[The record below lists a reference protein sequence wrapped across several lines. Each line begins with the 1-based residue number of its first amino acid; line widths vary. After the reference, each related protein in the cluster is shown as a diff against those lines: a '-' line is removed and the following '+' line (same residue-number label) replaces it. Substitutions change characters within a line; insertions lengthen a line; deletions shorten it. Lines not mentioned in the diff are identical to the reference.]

1 MDVSAVVLHKLLSE
15 QSLDIYSKLK
25 LIFLDP
31 AYSTLFTL
39 ICKHYDK
46 YGKVPS
52 FEDLELTLR
61 EGQASKVLA
70 TIKLTE
76 VPDVSADLAVN
87 ALLDQY
93 TQSET
98 IKLLEKFIPVLPI
111 CDSAEIKEQLAS
123 IALTIEE
130 KTFTSENVFSMNDL
144 CIFQRAEDILKD
156 RVYLGFNNTFDSQL
170 SGIAKQELLLLG
182 GKRGSGKSLV
192 CSNIFASQYELG
204 NTCLYFTIEMTAREI
219 NERNLAILAGVSH
232 SKLKKGDLSNDEV
245 LKVAK
250 VRSSMYVDG
259 EQALQDF
266 IKHKDRFKFE
276 ETLVRNFS
284 LKPDNQMIIVDDRA
298 LSISTIDLNISKAKA
313 KFGDSLLVVIVDYIN
328 QIAVEGNHNMYD
340 WQPQVEIAKKL
351 KNLARKYDV
360 ALVSPYQID
369 DNGQT
374 RFARGILDPADI
386 ALLLDAHKKEDNAI
400 SFETTK
406 IRGDKDLDVTS
417 PINWDTLRISPTD
430 IERPRKVS
438 KTKNEKVTTTLPPED
453 GVDLPWDT

>member
-25 LIFLDP
+25 LVFLDP

-39 ICKHYDK
+39 ICKHYEK

-52 FEDLELTLR
+52 FSDLELTIR

-76 VPDVSADLAVN
+76 VPDVSADLAIN
-87 ALLDQY
+87 ALLDQF

-98 IKLLEKFIPVLPI
+98 IKLLEKFVPVLPI
-111 CDSAEIKEQLAS
+111 CDSAEIKEHLAS

-144 CIFQRAEDILKD
+144 CIFHRSEDILKD
-156 RVYLGFNNTFDSQL
+156 RVYLGFNNTFDAQL
-170 SGIAKQELLLLG
+170 SGVAKQELILLG

-204 NTCLYFTIEMTAREI
+204 NTSIYFTIEMTAKEI
-219 NERNLAILAGVSH
+219 NERNLSILSGVSH
-232 SKLKKGDLSNDEV
+232 SKIKKGDLSKDEIIK
-245 LKVAK
+245 LAK
-250 VRSSMYVDG
+250 VRSSMFIDG
-259 EQALQDF
+259 NQAFEDFLQ
-266 IKHKDRFKFE
+266 HNDRFKFE
-276 ETLVRNFS
+276 ENLIRNFE
-284 LKPDNQMIIVDDRA
+284 LKPNNQMVIVDDRN
-298 LSISTIDLNISKAKA
+298 LSMSTIDLNISKAKA
-313 KFGDSLLVVIVDYIN
+313 KFGDSLSVVIVDYIN
-328 QIAVEGNHNMYD
+328 QIAIEGNHNMYD

-360 ALVSPYQID
+360 VLVSPYQID

-374 RFARGILDPADI
+374 RFAKGILDPADI
-386 ALLLDAHKKEDNAI
+386 ALLLNAHKKEDNAI

-406 IRGDKDLDVTS
+406 IRGDNELDVTS
-417 PINWDTLRISPTD
+417 PINWETLKISPTD
-430 IERPRKVS
+430 IEKHRKQQ
-438 KTKNEKVTTTLPPED
+438 KTKSNETTTLPPED
-453 GVDLPWDT
+453 GTDLPWDT

>member
-25 LIFLDP
+25 LVFLDP

-39 ICKHYDK
+39 ICKHYEK

-52 FEDLELTLR
+52 FSDLELTIR

-76 VPDVSADLAVN
+76 VPDVSADLAIN
-87 ALLDQY
+87 ALLDQF

-98 IKLLEKFIPVLPI
+98 IKLLEKFVPVLPI
-111 CDSAEIKEQLAS
+111 CDSAEIKEHLAS

-144 CIFQRAEDILKD
+144 CIFHRSEDILKD
-156 RVYLGFNNTFDSQL
+156 RVYLGFNNTFDAQL
-170 SGIAKQELLLLG
+170 SGVAKQELILLG

-204 NTCLYFTIEMTAREI
+204 NTCVYFTIEMTAKEI
-219 NERNLAILAGVSH
+219 NERNLSILSGVSH
-232 SKLKKGDLSNDEV
+232 SKLKKGDLSKDEIIK
-245 LKVAK
+245 LAK
-250 VRSSMYVDG
+250 VRSSMYIDG
-259 EQALQDF
+259 NQAFEDF
-266 IKHKDRFKFE
+266 LHHNDRFKFE
-276 ETLVRNFS
+276 ENLIRNFE
-284 LKPDNQMIIVDDRA
+284 LKPNNQMVIVDDRN
-298 LSISTIDLNISKAKA
+298 LSMSTIDLNISKAKA
-313 KFGDSLLVVIVDYIN
+313 KFGDSLSVVIVDYIN
-328 QIAVEGNHNMYD
+328 QIAIEGNHNMYD

-360 ALVSPYQID
+360 VLVSPYQID

-374 RFARGILDPADI
+374 RFAKGILDPADI
-386 ALLLDAHKKEDNAI
+386 ALLLNAHKKEDNAI

-406 IRGDKDLDVTS
+406 IRGDNELDVTS
-417 PINWDTLRISPTD
+417 PINWETLKISPTD
-430 IERPRKVS
+430 IEKPRKQQ
-438 KTKNEKVTTTLPPED
+438 KTKTNETTTLPPED
-453 GVDLPWDT
+453 GTDLPWDT

>member
-25 LIFLDP
+25 LVFLDP

-39 ICKHYDK
+39 ICKHYEK

-52 FEDLELTLR
+52 FSDLELTIR

-76 VPDVSADLAVN
+76 VPDVSADLAIN
-87 ALLDQY
+87 ALLDQF

-98 IKLLEKFIPVLPI
+98 IKLLEKFVPVLPI
-111 CDSAEIKEQLAS
+111 CDSAEIKEHLAS

-144 CIFQRAEDILKD
+144 CIFHRSEDILKD
-156 RVYLGFNNTFDSQL
+156 RVYLGFNNTFDAQL
-170 SGIAKQELLLLG
+170 SGVAKQELILLG

-204 NTCLYFTIEMTAREI
+204 NTCVYFTIEMTAKEI
-219 NERNLAILAGVSH
+219 NERNLSILSGVSH
-232 SKLKKGDLSNDEV
+232 SKIKKGDLSKDEIIK
-245 LKVAK
+245 LAK
-250 VRSSMYVDG
+250 VRSSMYIDG
-259 EQALQDF
+259 NQAFEDF
-266 IKHKDRFKFE
+266 LHHNDRFKFE
-276 ETLVRNFS
+276 ENLIRNFE
-284 LKPDNQMIIVDDRA
+284 LKPSNQMVIVDDRN
-298 LSISTIDLNISKAKA
+298 LSMSTIDLNISKAKA
-313 KFGDSLLVVIVDYIN
+313 KFGDALSVVIVDYIN
-328 QIAVEGNHNMYD
+328 QIAIEGNHNMYD

-360 ALVSPYQID
+360 VLVSPYQID

-374 RFARGILDPADI
+374 RFAKGILDPADI
-386 ALLLDAHKKEDNAI
+386 ALLLNAHKKEDNAI

-406 IRGDKDLDVTS
+406 IRGDNELDVTS
-417 PINWDTLRISPTD
+417 PINWETLKISPTD
-430 IERPRKVS
+430 IEKPRKQQ
-438 KTKNEKVTTTLPPED
+438 KIKANETTTLSPED
-453 GVDLPWDT
+453 GTDLPWDT